1 MSAGALPWRG
11 RRLHFVGV
19 GGAGM
24 SGYARL
30 AQALG
35 AEVSGSDQANTPFA
49 KRLAADGVLRASIG
63 HAVEN
68 LPAGGELEVIYSSA
82 VPEDNVERRAARERG
97 LAERSRAGLLAE
109 LTSLRRTVAVA
120 GTHGKTTTASMLV
133 YAMRAAGL
141 APSWMVGGFLAD
153 GEPNAYWDE
162 GEWLVV
168 EADESDRS
176 MLSLDVDVA
185 VLTNV
190 ELDHHTAF
198 VSLAELREAFASF
211 LAATRDASSS
221 NAG

>member
-30 AQALG
+30 ARALG

-82 VPEDNVERRAARERG
+82 VPEDNVERRAARMAYTSIEAVVVLPWVPATATVRLRLVSSASSPARERS
-97 LAERSRAGLLAE
+97 ASPRSRAARRSTLSSGTAE
-109 LTSLRRTVAVA
+109 
-120 GTHGKTTTASMLV
+120 
-133 YAMRAAGL
+133 
-141 APSWMVGGFLAD
+141 
-153 GEPNAYWDE
+153 E
-162 GEWLVV
+162 
-168 EADESDRS
+168 
-176 MLSLDVDVA
+176 
-185 VLTNV
+185 
-190 ELDHHTAF
+190 
-198 VSLAELREAFASF
+198 
-211 LAATRDASSS
+211 
-221 NAG
+221 